1 MWVWVWVCVEEKEE
15 VCVVLEETMVRAAV
29 PSPRELENRVC
40 GLQAFNLHC
49 SVCELEPKALVAQ
62 KQGLWTLKRKPGF
75 FFFFL
80 VCLLVLFF
88 FFPRHFLPSAAMVD
102 SKGGSQ

>member
-1 MWVWVWVCVEEKEE
+1 MWVWVRVCVEEKEE

-75 FFFFL
+75 FFFGLF
-80 VCLLVLFF
+80 VGSFFF
-88 FFPRHFLPSAAMVD
+88 FFPRHFLPSAAMVV

>member
-1 MWVWVWVCVEEKEE
+1 MWVWVGVCVEEKEE

-29 PSPRELENRVC
+29 PGPRELENRVC
-40 GLQAFNLHC
+40 GLQAFTLHC
-49 SVCELEPKALVAQ
+49 SVCELESKALVAQ

-75 FFFFL
+75 FFL

-88 FFPRHFLPSAAMVD
+88 FSRHFLPSAAMVE
-102 SKGGSQ
+102 SKGGGQ